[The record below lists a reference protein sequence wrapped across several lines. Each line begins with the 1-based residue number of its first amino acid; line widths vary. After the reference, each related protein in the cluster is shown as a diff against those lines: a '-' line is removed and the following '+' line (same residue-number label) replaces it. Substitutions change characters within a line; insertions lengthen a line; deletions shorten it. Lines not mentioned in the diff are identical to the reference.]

1 MEEEALEELKKLE
14 AQYPNQFEHLKNEL
28 RSFITQLQ
36 SNHSQTDSPPHPENN
51 NIHYDTQESTSLEQM
66 KKIKSYGLGLA
77 LADKVMNMEGKID
90 EEGCELVESPRTVIV
105 KHHHPHHSSMKKK
118 KRKVDRVDLV
128 LERAQACLKKIRH
141 LKTSLLPPQPH

>member
-36 SNHSQTDSPPHPENN
+36 SDSPPQPENN

-77 LADKVMNMEGKID
+77 LADKVMKMEGKID

-105 KHHHPHHSSMKKK
+105 KHHHPHPSSMNK

-141 LKTSLLPPQPH
+141 LKTSLLPP